1 MLNNMK
7 NMLLYFGAHSTDI
20 IVSVVIMVSAIIVA
34 IGFLKPIL
42 FDRIKNK
49 ELRKV
54 ALAVSN
60 VAASFISAFGYF
72 VKEGWDFKYYVLAS
86 LALTVACIITYY
98 VYETIPGMRK
108 LIGGLGAAAIGKV
121 FNVALLAATTND
133 DNVVK
138 AEFQNAT
145 VELKD
150 TTRQELKKSVTK
162 VKEGNDLAKL

>member
-20 IVSVVIMVSAIIVA
+20 IVSVVIMVSAIIVV

-49 ELRKV
+49 ELRKA
-54 ALAVSN
+54 ALAASNIVS
-60 VAASFISAFGYF
+60 SFICAFVYF
-72 VKEGWDFKYYVLAS
+72 VTEGWNFKYYVLAS
-86 LALTVACIITYY
+86 LALAVACIITYY

-108 LIGGLGAAAIGKV
+108 LIGGLGTAAISKV
-121 FNVALLAATTND
+121 FNVALLAATTD
-133 DNVVK
+133 DANAVK
-138 AEFQNAT
+138 TEFQNTT

-150 TTRQELKKSVTK
+150 TTRLELKKNATK
-162 VKEGNDLAKL
+162 VKIDKDLAKL